1 MRAYTTIQYKGNTS
15 SSSSALLILFRFSL
29 QVPTLTSFLYTEWH
43 NGTDG
48 KTRAVAARARV

>member
-15 SSSSALLILFRFSL
+15 SSSSDSL